1 MNNIRISSWIVILL
15 CVFSFAACKSKKNAG
30 VSTKKTGVQFTQSE
44 TLSDVLDKAKA
55 ENKLV
60 FVDFYTTWCLP
71 CKLMTQDVF
80 PDRRLGEFMNE
91 NFVSYKV
98 NAEQGNGVNLAT
110 LYSIE
115 GYPTLLFLDAQGNV
129 LERKLGA
136 AYQREMYSLGEAAIA
151 SARSSTSSI
160 SK

>member
-1 MNNIRISSWIVILL
+1 MNYFRISSWIVILL
-15 CVFSFAACKSKKNAG
+15 CVFTFTACKSKKNAG
-30 VSTKKTGVQFTQSE
+30 VSSKKTGIQFTQSE
-44 TLSDVLDKAKA
+44 TLSDVLDKAAA

-71 CKLMTQDVF
+71 CKLMDQDVF

-110 LYSIE
+110 LYNIE
-115 GYPTLLFLDAQGNV
+115 GFPTLLFLDTAGNV

-136 AYQREMYSLGEAAIA
+136 AYQREMYSLGESALA
-151 SARSSTSSI
+151 SVQ
-160 SK
+160 

>member
-1 MNNIRISSWIVILL
+1 MNYFRISSWIVILL
-15 CVFSFAACKSKKNAG
+15 CVFTFTACKSKKNAG
-30 VSTKKTGVQFTQSE
+30 VSIKKTGIQFTQSE
-44 TLSDVLDKAKA
+44 TLSDILDQATA

-60 FVDFYTTWCLP
+60 FVDFYTSWCLP
-71 CKLMTQDVF
+71 CKLMDQDVF

-110 LYSIE
+110 LYNIE
-115 GYPTLLFLDAQGNV
+115 GYPTLLFLDASGNV

-136 AYQREMYSLGEAAIA
+136 AYQREMYSLGEAAL
-151 SARSSTSSI
+151 SSVQ
-160 SK
+160 

>member
-1 MNNIRISSWIVILL
+1 MNNIRISYWIVILL
-15 CVFSFAACKSKKNAG
+15 CVFTLSACKSKKNAG
-30 VSTKKTGVQFTQSE
+30 VTVRKTGMQFTQSE

-60 FVDFYTTWCLP
+60 FLDFYTTWCLP
-71 CKLMTQDVF
+71 CKLMEQDVY

-91 NFVSYKV
+91 NFINYKV

-110 LYSIE
+110 LYNVE
-115 GYPTLLFLDAQGNV
+115 GYPTLLFLDTQGNV

-136 AYQREMYSLGEAAIA
+136 AYQREMFSLGEAAM
-151 SARSSTSSI
+151 SSVQ
-160 SK
+160 

>member
-1 MNNIRISSWIVILL
+1 MKNIRISSWIIILL
-15 CVFSFAACKSKKNAG
+15 CAFTIIACKSKKNLGGEA
-30 VSTKKTGVQFTQSE
+30 KQTGVQFTQSE
-44 TLSDVLDKAKA
+44 TLSDVLDKASA

-71 CKLMTQDVF
+71 CKLMDQDVF
-80 PDRRLGEFMNE
+80 PDRRLGDFMND

-110 LYSIE
+110 LYNVE
-115 GYPTLLFLDAQGNV
+115 GYPTLLFLDSKGNI

-136 AYQREMYSLGEAAIA
+136 AYQREMFELGEAAL
-151 SARSSTSSI
+151 STVQ
-160 SK
+160 